1 MEPWVLLVRGGVI
14 CGVTRCVS
22 GSIPRGRLNKKEA
35 LTIVDRGL
43 CITAVKAI
51 VGVAEVFMS
60 LNL

>member
-1 MEPWVLLVRGGVI
+1 MEPGVLLVRGGVI
-14 CGVTRCVS
+14 CGLTRCVS

-51 VGVAEVFMS
+51 AGVAEVFMS